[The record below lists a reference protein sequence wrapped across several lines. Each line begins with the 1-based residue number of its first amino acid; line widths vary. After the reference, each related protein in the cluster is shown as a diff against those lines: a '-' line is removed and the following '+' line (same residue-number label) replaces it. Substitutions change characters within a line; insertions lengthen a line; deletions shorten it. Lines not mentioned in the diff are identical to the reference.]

1 MAGIDDD
8 TKRRIKSRLRKRQRN
23 ALILGQQADQKI
35 ENLLIRRFESLLSVR
50 RFVSLW
56 ITLLLVLILSGVY
69 QAKGLSDYY
78 QSLQPVPG
86 GLYTEGL
93 IGTFTNANPM
103 YATGAA
109 DTAVSR
115 LVFSGLFRYDTK
127 NRLVGELAKDY
138 KLNETLNRYT
148 VHLKP
153 GLTWQD
159 GFPLTADDV
168 VFTYKTVQNIEAQS
182 PLYSSWQGITVS
194 KLDDYTVNFDLPN
207 ALSAFPY
214 SMTNGIV
221 PQHLLKNIPVEQLR
235 SAPFNTQPIG
245 TGPFEWKFIEVSGN
259 SPASRQQRISLAA
272 YNRYSEGRP
281 LLDGINLITF
291 NSDQQMITAFQDK
304 QIGAMS
310 GLENVPDQLAAD
322 KSLEVYRT
330 PLTTAVTAFFN
341 NSHTPFNDPNV
352 RKALIQATDRSQ
364 LAAIFDEP
372 VQLVDS
378 PLLKNQLGYDKT
390 LTEPPFNLVAAN
402 QTLDQAGWVRGADG
416 HRANKAGQPL
426 VFSLSAQDTTN
437 YTKAAQ
443 FLQRAWTKLGVKVPV
458 NYFSRDELQ
467 STVIANHDYDALLYG
482 VGIGVDP
489 DVYAYWDSSQA
500 AITSQGHLNLSEY
513 KSVPA
518 DQSIEAARTRADPA
532 IRAVKYKAFLTQW
545 VMDLPAMPLYQPNY
559 IYISRSPVFN
569 YQRQS
574 ANTSADRFYNVS
586 QWMVRQKHQ
595 NLD

>member
-8 TKRRIKSRLRKRQRN
+8 TKRRLRRRLRKRQKN
-23 ALILGQQADQKI
+23 VLILGQQADQKI
-35 ENLLIRRFESLLSVR
+35 EKLLIRRFERLLSVR

-56 ITLLLVLILSGVY
+56 VSLLLILILAGIY
-69 QAKGLSDYY
+69 QARSLSDYY
-78 QSLQPVPG
+78 QILQPVPG
-86 GLYTEGL
+86 GLYSEGL
-93 IGTFTNANPM
+93 IGSFTNANPL

-115 LVFSGLFRYDTK
+115 LVFSGLFKYGTK

-148 VHLKP
+148 IHLKP
-153 GLTWQD
+153 GITWQD

-168 VFTYKTVQNIEAQS
+168 VFTYKTIQNIEAQS
-182 PLYSSWQGITVS
+182 PLYSSWRGITVS

-214 SMTNGIV
+214 SLTNGIV

-245 TGPFEWKFIEVSGN
+245 TGPFEWKFIEVTGN
-259 SPASRQQRISLAA
+259 APESRQQRISLAA
-272 YNRYSEGRP
+272 FDNYSAGRP

-291 NSDQQMITAFQDK
+291 NDDPQMITAFQAK

-310 GLENVPDQLAAD
+310 GLENIPDQLAAD
-322 KSLEVYRT
+322 KSLQVYIT

-341 NSHTPFNDPNV
+341 NSRVPFNDINI
-352 RKALIQATDRSQ
+352 RSALIQATDRRQ

-390 LTEPPFNLVAAN
+390 LVEPSFNLTAAN
-402 QTLDQAGWVRGADG
+402 QALDTAGWARGSDG
-416 HRANKAGQPL
+416 YRAKAGQPL
-426 VFSLSAQDTTN
+426 RFSLSAQDTPN

-443 FLQRAWTKLGVKVPV
+443 FLQQSWAKLGVKIQVS
-458 NYFSRDELQ
+458 YFSRDELQ
-467 STVIANHDYDALLYG
+467 TTVIANHDYDALLYG
-482 VGIGVDP
+482 VSIGVDP

-500 AITSQGHLNLSEY
+500 TITSQGHLNLSEY
-513 KSVPA
+513 KSAPA

-532 IRAVKYKAFLTQW
+532 VRAVKYKAFLTQW
-545 VMDLPAMPLYQPNY
+545 AKDLPAMPLYQPNY
-559 IYISRSPVFN
+559 LYISRGPVFN
-569 YQRQS
+569 YERQS
-574 ANTSADRFYNVS
+574 ANTSADRFYNVNR
-586 QWMVRQKHQ
+586 WMVRQKLQ
-595 NLD
+595 NQN